1 MHHHV
6 RACTCLLLYLE
17 ESMVVISGVKR
28 YRGTQARQLL
38 IIY

>member
-17 ESMVVISGVKR
+17 ESMVVISGVEK
-28 YRGTQARQLL
+28 GTEEHSRDSCS
-38 IIY
+38 